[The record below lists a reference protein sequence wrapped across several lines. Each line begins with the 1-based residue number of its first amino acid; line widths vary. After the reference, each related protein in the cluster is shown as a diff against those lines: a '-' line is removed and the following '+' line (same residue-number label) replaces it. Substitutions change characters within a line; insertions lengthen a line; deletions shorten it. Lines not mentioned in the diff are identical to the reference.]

1 MSIRRML
8 PFILIN
14 IVVSAVVVLAILY
27 WWDGRNAQESETA
40 AVTTV
45 APGNLDIPLAT
56 PAAETQPQST
66 NTPDAPPGPPVHVV
80 AAGDTLGNISQF
92 YGVTIADI
100 VAANNLTDPNVI
112 SVGQQLI
119 IPVGGLAT
127 APPAPTETA
136 AVSALPSPIPTE
148 PIEPGE
154 AIIEITGVVSPGQL
168 AEEAVQIVNSGSRQI
183 ALLDWKLV
191 DEDRHIYTFGQVTL
205 FGDGAGILV
214 HTETGQDGA
223 TDLFW
228 GLEEPVWE
236 PGELVTLLN
245 AEDAP
250 QATFTIP

>member
-1 MSIRRML
+1 
-8 PFILIN
+8 
-14 IVVSAVVVLAILY
+14 
-27 WWDGRNAQESETA
+27 
-40 AVTTV
+40 
-45 APGNLDIPLAT
+45 
-56 PAAETQPQST
+56 
-66 NTPDAPPGPPVHVV
+66 VV